1 MINVEKREILRRLVR
16 FYSDITMMDE
26 EDVDSSV
33 SMDDITNSPETTDD
47 FDDAVWDEFGIDIS
61 DELVDDTFE
70 TLSDV
75 VNHIYRC
82 MH

>member
-1 MINVEKREILRRLVR
+1 
-16 FYSDITMMDE
+16 MMDE

-61 DELVDDTFE
+61 DELMDDTFE
-70 TLSDV
+70 NLGDV